1 MKAVTAF
8 GASLLG
14 VLVFACGTDN
24 QNSIDPSNLPTAGG
38 CTRSLRLQAIAKE
51 DMAGK
56 KMVEKTLTLTFDSGP
71 VDTVTPTLEQYL
83 ASKQVR
89 ATFFITGGNLAGDE
103 PQNVQTLDLLKTDN
117 HLIGNRM
124 QTDDLASS
132 YKTPAEF
139 IKAVQDTDAFIKD
152 RMDPKKLFFRPPYL
166 DWSESLAASLSGS
179 DMNKY
184 TGPIGWD
191 IPLENGLGDDIGS
204 DSDCWDGDK
213 KTAQECA
220 DLYLK
225 QIRDKKT
232 GIVLLHDTDPRE
244 IDMIKLIVEPLQTE
258 GFKFVRLDELN
269 LVPRSETYEGA
280 GPDGTGGPQ
289 GGQGGVTSTSGGT
302 EEDSS
307 NCAK

>member
-1 MKAVTAF
+1 MKAVTAL

-24 QNSIDPSNLPTAGG
+24 QNSVDPSHLPVAYE
-38 CTRSLRLQAIAKE
+38 CPRSLRPQAIAKE

-71 VDTVTPTLEQYL
+71 VDNVTPALEQYL

-89 ATFFITGGNLAGDE
+89 ATFFITGGNLTGDE
-103 PQNVQTLDLLKTDN
+103 AQNVQTLDLLKTDG
-117 HLIGNRM
+117 HLIGNRT
-124 QTDDLASS
+124 QTDDDVTKL
-132 YKTPAEF
+132 PAADF
-139 IKAVQDTDAFIKD
+139 IKSVTDTDAFIKD
-152 RMDPKKLFFRPPYL
+152 RMPAEKLFFRPPYL
-166 DWSESLAASLSGS
+166 SWNEAAATTLSGS
-179 DMNKY
+179 DMKKY
-184 TGPIGWD
+184 TGPVGWD
-191 IPLENGLGDDIGS
+191 FPLENGLGDDIGS
-204 DSDCWDGDK
+204 DNECWDGDK

-244 IDMIKLIVEPLQTE
+244 IEMIKLIVEPLQSE

-269 LVPRSETYEGA
+269 LVPRSETYDQG

-302 EEDSS
+302 EETPS
-307 NCAK
+307 NCSK